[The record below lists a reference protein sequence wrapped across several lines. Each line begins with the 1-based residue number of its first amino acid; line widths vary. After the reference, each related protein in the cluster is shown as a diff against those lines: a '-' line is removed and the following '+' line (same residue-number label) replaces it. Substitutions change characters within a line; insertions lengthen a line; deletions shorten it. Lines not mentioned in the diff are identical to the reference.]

1 MKLEAMGES
10 FYFYNDPSI
19 SRFFKNPLKIFKK
32 GLDPVNMMQ
41 TVVNLMRTM
50 KAFGYDVEE
59 ELFKDRKK
67 FKHKIKGYRSLDD
80 FDDLDDLINMLG
92 ISEER
97 FGNPSAIMN
106 LNVTAES
113 RSDII
118 NEYLSPSG
126 ESDVDDVPKNDSVI
140 DKVSFEVGV
149 PVNNETVSEE
159 ASGKSDS
166 RDESDRRRRSANERE
181 DSAGRDIIGDTK
193 SLIAAKL
200 LRDPSDIVLSFHR
213 DFVLKHEMSCNMFIR
228 TLLEIFEAL

>member
-1 MKLEAMGES
+1 MS
-10 FYFYNDPSI
+10 FVLGIAHTQDGPS
-19 SRFFKNPLKIFKK
+19 SLFRFFKNPLKIFKK

-113 RSDII
+113 RSDILRQ
-118 NEYLSPSG
+118 YFSVPGG
-126 ESDVDDVPKNDSVI
+126 ESYSKNDSGVI
-140 DKVSFEVGV
+140 DKVLFEVGA

-159 ASGKSDS
+159 TSGKSDS
-166 RDESDRRRRSANERE
+166 RDESDRRRRRSADEE
-181 DSAGRDIIGDTK
+181 DDLAGRDTVVDDPN

-200 LRDPSDIVLSFHR
+200 LRDAPDMH
-213 DFVLKHEMSCNMFIR
+213 CAFISSN
-228 TLLEIFEAL
+228 